1 MTSKIPSNVE
11 IVLEETAELGHAP
24 AEQPEAQQD
33 EPSSLSPYMQGS
45 EHDSN
50 SGQAWG
56 EPAAQPTFFCS
67 PPRKGRVPPPLD
79 EPGGY
84 HMANMNFR
92 AETDEMRYVVIMHNL
107 AMRFIAFHFNTL
119 PLRPHTV

>member
-11 IVLEETAELGHAP
+11 IVLEETAELGNAP
-24 AEQPEAQQD
+24 SEEPEAQQGD
-33 EPSSLSPYMQGS
+33 PPSLSPYMQGS
-45 EHDSN
+45 EQGGN

-79 EPGGY
+79 EAAGGY
-84 HMANMNFR
+84 HMSNMNFR
-92 AETDEMRYVVIMHNL
+92 AETDEMRYVKAMHHAAVRL
-107 AMRFIAFHFNTL
+107 IFFH
-119 PLRPHTV
+119 